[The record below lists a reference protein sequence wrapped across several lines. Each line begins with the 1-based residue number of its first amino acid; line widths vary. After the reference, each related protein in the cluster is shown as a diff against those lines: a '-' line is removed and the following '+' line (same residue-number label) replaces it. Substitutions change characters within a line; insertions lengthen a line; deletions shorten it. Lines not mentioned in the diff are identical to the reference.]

1 MFKCTSMHTL
11 DLLIF
16 VGVMFFFK
24 SVRKHLSKTV
34 KTSIAKSVR
43 HKRISISLDYK
54 CCIQMI
60 CWR

>member
-1 MFKCTSMHTL
+1 MRTL

-16 VGVMFFFK
+16 VGDMFFFK

-43 HKRISISLDYK
+43 HKRISISLNYK
-54 CCIQMI
+54 CCLQMI
-60 CWR
+60 CW